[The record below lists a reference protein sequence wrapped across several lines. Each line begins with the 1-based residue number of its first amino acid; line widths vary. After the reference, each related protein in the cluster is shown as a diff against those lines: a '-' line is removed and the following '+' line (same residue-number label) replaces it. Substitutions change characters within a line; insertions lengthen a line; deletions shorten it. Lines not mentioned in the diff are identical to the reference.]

1 MAIVLLILKENKI
14 FITNLIYNN
23 LIDYRFNDWL
33 KLYNPIKI
41 YKIFYDKTI
50 DYLTYKYMN
59 EYGID
64 NVRSDLYFNIKLKD
78 NEIKNI
84 NDNIFKYVKSKDNKK
99 SIYMLDILF
108 NMPYSTSDDESDL
121 FNESDWYNT
130 DSDD

>member
-1 MAIVLLILKENKI
+1 MTIVLLILRKNKI

-33 KLYNPIKI
+33 KLYNPINI
-41 YKIFYDKTI
+41 YKMFYDKTI

-84 NDNIFKYVKSKDNKK
+84 NDNIFKYIKSKDNKK

-108 NMPYSTSDDESDL
+108 NIPYSTSDDESDL

-130 DSDD
+130 ESED

>member
-1 MAIVLLILKENKI
+1 MAIVLLILKKNKI
-14 FITNLIYNN
+14 FITKLISNN

-33 KLYNPIKI
+33 KLYNSIKI

-64 NVRSDLYFNIKLKD
+64 NVRSDLYYSIKLTD

-84 NDNIFKYVKSKDNKK
+84 NDNIFKYIKSKNNKK
-99 SIYMLDILF
+99 SIYVLDILF
-108 NMPYSTSDDESDL
+108 NIPYSSSDDESDL